1 MNFRRNVERDFLK
14 LPPLCNVTIYMTSE
28 NGIFQKSYHPLN
40 KVALRNLCEVELG
53 ALNFLLF
60 FTLCY
65 VSDIIFHIK

>member
-1 MNFRRNVERDFLK
+1 
-14 LPPLCNVTIYMTSE
+14 MTSE

-53 ALNFLLF
+53 VPNFLLF

-65 VSDIIFHIK
+65 VSDIIFHIKQTKKERKKERDQQQEKKM